1 MYNLSAVNALWRN
14 YFMFVQRLKEI
25 RKSRGFTSQQMADI
39 LEISSRSY
47 RRYESGDRQPSF
59 DTLIQIADKLNV
71 SLDYLFGRDNYQS
84 AP

>member
-1 MYNLSAVNALWRN
+1 
-14 YFMFVQRLKEI
+14 MFVQRLKEI